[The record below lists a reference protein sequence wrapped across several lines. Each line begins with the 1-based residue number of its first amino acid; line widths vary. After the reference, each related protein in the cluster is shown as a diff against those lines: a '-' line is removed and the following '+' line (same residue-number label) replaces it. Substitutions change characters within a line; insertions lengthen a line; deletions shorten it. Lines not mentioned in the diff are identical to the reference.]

1 MDGEDADAGVNVP
14 ADGCSDATAGG
25 ASAPGGAAA
34 EVALLPDPDDYDKF
48 EPWECD
54 AFPELAD
61 ALACAWRV
69 LCAAPARARWHA
81 RAARRRP
88 RADEADSAAVLAVKA
103 ALAAD
108 PEKSADARGSGGRS
122 ALHVTAELGLRR
134 TAEGLLAAG
143 CKLLACDHT
152 GDTPMHVAA
161 ERDDALLELM
171 LGARAEELRAVGAAS
186 GINRGGKD
194 GYSALHRACSGSA
207 VRALVAAGADVHMRN
222 GLTNGEMP
230 LHSAVSRGRFCAAEA
245 MLSDS
250 GANPNGCDEYGTPPL
265 THLYDTWLNDRECL
279 GDLCGEEH
287 IESMTGLLLRH
298 GADPLEADEV
308 MDRPLICAMRAGIP
322 RCVALM
328 LRPTRARPMG
338 VPADTLGGSGSD
350 TLLSVDVRTGDGRLA
365 RMLLAS
371 KADPWDMR
379 SASSSSTML
388 RDDSS
393 PISELCARPANGF
406 RLDLLR
412 HMLQPRFRF
421 KLNSYPGLRL
431 RKWRRALCDATLAGH
446 AEYAHLLLDMEFD
459 GRTGLVGHCREPC
472 TLPVAGPFVVL
483 DEAQDEAMRR
493 AAYAAVE
500 EEVALAN
507 ELFARASVA
516 TGGNAGRTAQ
526 QTPASAAF
534 LEATMAHRDALQVA
548 AGNRVA
554 SDALIAQADREGLVC
569 VAARAAIAPLFEAAL
584 DRDGLVRS
592 DLRADGA
599 SGSTGVGSHP
609 CDVDTRMSTAQ
620 HKARGALRV
629 LQLLLM
635 RPSQAFMWD
644 EDYIQLASAR
654 RMLDV
659 FARAV
664 QRRVSS
670 ASAPAEQGTQASFC
684 LALHLCVA
692 PACVADKSST
702 GALGPLQTASLRHSS
717 AQVRALPP
725 SGPSSKALL
734 RKAVCH
740 GSERRIACARGGS
753 ARARWCSCDARTGC
767 PAATATWFAFHSCL
781 PKARSAAPSPSST
794 VTARGETGSLAS
806 ATWSQ
811 SWCTACWP
819 LCARPCRKNCMYCMK
834 SHVVVQSCGGKTASC
849 FFSPLRGRSTRKR
862 AAAHHIA
869 PHLRSSRKRL
879 FEGSLTAM
887 ADGDVEAS
895 GRAVVESQAR
905 ASERLSEAFDLFS
918 GGNDTLPRAKVG
930 DVLRATG
937 VDALLHQKRLYAA
950 IEHVAGGVDELS
962 LPQVS
967 EILLFTYE
975 TGC

>member
-14 ADGCSDATAGG
+14 ADGCSDAPAGG

-34 EVALLPDPDDYDKF
+34 EKALLPDPDGYDKF

-152 GDTPMHVAA
+152 GDTPMHIAA

-171 LGARAEELRAVGAAS
+171 LDARAEELRAVGAAS

-298 GADPLEADEV
+298 GADPLEGDEV

-393 PISELCARPANGF
+393 PISELCARPASGF

-431 RKWRRALCDATLAGH
+431 RKWRRALCDATLAGN

-654 RMLDV
+654 RMLDA

-670 ASAPAEQGTQASFC
+670 ASAPAEQDRIAQAFKRTSEGI
-684 LALHLCVA
+684 A
-692 PACVADKSST
+692 T
-702 GALGPLQTASLRHSS
+702 
-717 AQVRALPP
+717 VRALIEGFTSQGCVPWKRETHRMRP
-725 SGPSSKALL
+725 WRFRSCALVLL
-734 RKAVCH
+734 RCAHRMSSRNGDVVRVSLVPAKGAVCCTLTLFDGH
-740 GSERRIACARGGS
+740 RERRDRLAGLGDMEPELVYRVL
-753 ARARWCSCDARTGC
+753 
-767 PAATATWFAFHSCL
+767 AA
-781 PKARSAAPSPSST
+781 
-794 VTARGETGSLAS
+794 
-806 ATWSQ
+806 
-811 SWCTACWP
+811 
-819 LCARPCRKNCMYCMK
+819 LCQTM
-834 SHVVVQSCGGKTASC
+834 S
-849 FFSPLRGRSTRKR
+849 
-862 AAAHHIA
+862 
-869 PHLRSSRKRL
+869 
-879 FEGSLTAM
+879 
-887 ADGDVEAS
+887 
-895 GRAVVESQAR
+895 
-905 ASERLSEAFDLFS
+905 
-918 GGNDTLPRAKVG
+918 
-930 DVLRATG
+930 
-937 VDALLHQKRLYAA
+937 
-950 IEHVAGGVDELS
+950 
-962 LPQVS
+962 
-967 EILLFTYE
+967 
-975 TGC
+975 